1 MRLATPGSTILSLGH
16 YAPERRVTNAE
27 IEGRLALEPG
37 WIESRTGIRERRYAA
52 PDEALSD
59 IAVAAGEM
67 ALSRAGFARS
77 RIALLILATST
88 PDHLLPPTS
97 PLVAHRLGLT
107 GAGAIDMAG
116 ACAGFLYALAYA
128 DGLARTQA
136 KPVLVIAAN
145 ILSRRMD
152 ESDRNSS
159 ILFADAAGAALLAP
173 SERKDTGVLGSAFGS
188 DGSAYDL
195 IKIPAGGSRR
205 PFTADTPVIDTRM
218 QMSDGAAVFS
228 RAVSLMAR
236 TSEQALAAAELASA
250 TIAHFVPHQAN
261 TRIISAVQRQL
272 GIDDARTVTSVA
284 HYGNS
289 SAATIP
295 LSMSLAQPERTFAPG
310 ERILLCAAGAGL
322 TGGALVYGL

>member
-1 MRLATPGSTILSLGH
+1 MGSTILALGH

-27 IEGRLALEPG
+27 LETRLTLEPG

-52 PDEALSD
+52 DGEALSD
-59 IAVAAGEM
+59 LAVQAGEM

-77 RIALLILATST
+77 RIALLLLATST

-97 PLVAHRLGLT
+97 PLVAARLGLT

-116 ACAGFLYALAYA
+116 ACAGFLYALAFA
-128 DGLARTQA
+128 DAFARTHKQ
-136 KPVLVIAAN
+136 PVLVIAAN

-152 ESDRNSS
+152 AMDRNSAV
-159 ILFADAAGAALLAP
+159 IFADAAGAALIAP
-173 SERKDTGVLGSAFGS
+173 CERGNTGVLGVHLAS

-195 IKIPAGGSRR
+195 IQIPAGGSRR
-205 PFTADTPVIDTRM
+205 PFAEDVAIADTKMRLT
-218 QMSDGAAVFS
+218 DGPAVFS
-228 RAVSLMAR
+228 KAVDLM
-236 TSEQALAAAELASA
+236 TGSSEQALEAAGIGAGV
-250 TIAHFVPHQAN
+250 IAHWIPHQAN

-272 GIDDARTVTSVA
+272 AIADDRTVSSA
-284 HYGNS
+284 ALYGNS

-295 LSMSLAQPERTFAPG
+295 LSMSLATAERTYKPG
-310 ERILLCAAGAGL
+310 DRLLMCAAGAGL